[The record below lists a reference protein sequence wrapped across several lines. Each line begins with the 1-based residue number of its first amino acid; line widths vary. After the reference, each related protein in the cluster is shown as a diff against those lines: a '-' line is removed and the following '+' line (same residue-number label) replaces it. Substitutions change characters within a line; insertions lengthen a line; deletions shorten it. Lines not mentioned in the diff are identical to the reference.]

1 MELSLQTLLKLDR
14 PKRLMILGGT
24 VALICVLYVWFFFLP
39 LRARMTQLDAKLT
52 QLLSK
57 KAEQEAIAQN
67 LEAFK
72 QEYQEMERALQTAM
86 AQLPNKKEIPTLL
99 ENISNL
105 GRESGLE
112 LPLFRPGM
120 EQPKEFYAE
129 VPIDIKLF
137 GSFQNMLDFFF
148 RVGALP
154 RIVTV
159 SDLVIEQ
166 PKKQESQNFLE
177 ASCKATTYKF
187 LEESERAVQAEKEKA
202 STKKRK
208 QATPKEE

>member
-1 MELSLQTLLKLDR
+1 MEISLQKLLTLDR

-24 VALICVLYVWFFFLP
+24 LVLICLAYTWFFFVP
-39 LRARMTQLDAKLT
+39 LREQMKRLDGKLT
-52 QLLSK
+52 QLLNK

-86 AQLPNKKEIPTLL
+86 SQLPNKKEIPTLL

-112 LPLFRPGM
+112 LPLFRPSL
-120 EQPKEFYAE
+120 EQPKDFYAE
-129 VPIDIKLF
+129 VPIDIKLL

-148 RVGALP
+148 YVGALP

-166 PKKQESQNFLE
+166 PKKRESPNLLE
-177 ASCKATTYKF
+177 ATCKATTYKF
-187 LEESERAVQAEKEKA
+187 LEEAERAAQAEKA
-202 STKKRK
+202 SKKK
-208 QATPKEE
+208 KPATPKEKEE

>member
-1 MELSLQTLLKLDR
+1 MEISLQTLLKLDR
-14 PKRLMILGGT
+14 PKRMMILGGT
-24 VALICVLYVWFFFLP
+24 VALICVLYAWFFFLP
-39 LRARMTQLDAKLT
+39 LRARMAQLDAKLT

-72 QEYQEMERALQTAM
+72 QEYQEMERALQVAM
-86 AQLPNKKEIPTLL
+86 SQLPNKKEIPTLL

-129 VPIDIKLF
+129 VPIDIKLL

-166 PKKQESQNFLE
+166 PKKQENLNSLE
-177 ASCKATTYKF
+177 ATCKATTYKF
-187 LEESERAVQAEKEKA
+187 LEESERAVQAEKA
-202 STKKRK
+202 SAKKK
-208 QATPKEE
+208 KPATPKEE

>member
-1 MELSLQTLLKLDR
+1 MELSLQKILTLDR
-14 PKRLMILGGT
+14 PKRMMILGGT
-24 VALICVLYVWFFFLP
+24 LVLICLAYVWFFFLP

-112 LPLFRPGM
+112 LPLFRPGL
-120 EQPKEFYAE
+120 EQPKDFYAE
-129 VPIDIKLF
+129 VPIDIKLL

-148 RVGALP
+148 YVGALP

-166 PKKQESQNFLE
+166 AKKQQSPNALE
-177 ASCKATTYKF
+177 ATCKATTYKF
-187 LEESERAVQAEKEKA
+187 LEEAERAAQAEKA
-202 STKKRK
+202 SKKK
-208 QATPKEE
+208 KPATPKQE

>member
-1 MELSLQTLLKLDR
+1 MEISMQTLLKLDR
-14 PKRLMILGGT
+14 PKRMMILGGT
-24 VALICVLYVWFFFLP
+24 VALICVLYAWFFFLP
-39 LRARMTQLDAKLT
+39 LRARMAQLDAKLT

-72 QEYQEMERALQTAM
+72 QEYQEMERALQVAM
-86 AQLPNKKEIPTLL
+86 SQLPNKKEIPTLL

-129 VPIDIKLF
+129 VPIDIKLL

-166 PKKQESQNFLE
+166 PKKQENLNSLE
-177 ASCKATTYKF
+177 ATCKATTYKF
-187 LEESERAVQAEKEKA
+187 LEESERAVQAEKA
-202 STKKRK
+202 SAKKK
-208 QATPKEE
+208 KPATPKEE